1 MEKATLHILLID
13 DDNDDIFF
21 TTGYLA
27 DIESINTVIDIE
39 VNYKRAVNKVLANP
53 NQVCLVDYFLG
64 AQNGI
69 DLIRECRS
77 AGAKNFF
84 ILVTGYMDERLTA
97 EAYNAG
103 AYAVIKKDSLNKDSL
118 EKCLQKIVQDKTTSS
133 AIGEETL
140 TA

>member
-1 MEKATLHILLID
+1 MKKTTLHILLID

-27 DIESINTVIDIE
+27 DIETINTVIDIE
-39 VNYKRAVNKVLANP
+39 VNYRRAVAKVMANP
-53 NQVCLVDYFLG
+53 DHVCLVDYFLG

-69 DLIRECRS
+69 DLIQECRS
-77 AGAKNFF
+77 AGAQNFF

-97 EAYNAG
+97 QAYNAG
-103 AYAVIKKDSLNKDSL
+103 AYTVIKKDSLNKDSL
-118 EKCLQKIVQDKTTSS
+118 ENCLLKIIQDKTTGP
-133 AIGEETL
+133 AVEEGSL